1 MHLAEGTLR
10 TYLDGELDE
19 ADQRRIAAH
28 LAGCPACRAQAE
40 RASERWTGVHQAMD
54 LLGPPAG
61 QPLPSTRHVRAR
73 WEARLEA
80 LEQESHV
87 MKWSTL
93 FHRYRPAW
101 LVGLAAVAVAVML
114 AVPPVRARA
123 VEFLQL
129 FRVQRLEVVQ
139 IDPAQLADNMGA
151 TTQIQQMLA
160 DQVQVEELG
169 EPQAAASADEAG
181 AMAELPVRLP
191 MTLGEPARLVV
202 QPGVHLSFQV
212 DLPRARALLAGIGRE
227 DIRLPDNLDGAT
239 VEARLPRSVTASYGH
254 CPMGELTERELDQND
269 ERFAQDCLVLVQ
281 LPTPAVSAPADL
293 DVKALGKAFL
303 QVMGLSEEEATQ
315 FSQKVDWATTLVV
328 PIPRYDATYR
338 EVPVDGVDGT
348 LIEQARGDIGRGY
361 AILWIKDGIVYA
373 LSGRGNP
380 ARGLEAAN
388 SLGGGTAES
397 TR

>member
-1 MHLAEGTLR
+1 
-10 TYLDGELDE
+10 
-19 ADQRRIAAH
+19 
-28 LAGCPACRAQAE
+28 
-40 RASERWTGVHQAMD
+40 
-54 LLGPPAG
+54 
-61 QPLPSTRHVRAR
+61 
-73 WEARLEA
+73 
-80 LEQESHV
+80 
-87 MKWSTL
+87 
-93 FHRYRPAW
+93 
-101 LVGLAAVAVAVML
+101 
-114 AVPPVRARA
+114 
-123 VEFLQL
+123 
-129 FRVQRLEVVQ
+129 
-139 IDPAQLADNMGA
+139 
-151 TTQIQQMLA
+151 
-160 DQVQVEELG
+160 
-169 EPQAAASADEAG
+169 
-181 AMAELPVRLP
+181 MAELPVRLP

-373 LSGRGNP
+373 LSGRGNS
-380 ARGLEAAN
+380 ARGLQAAN